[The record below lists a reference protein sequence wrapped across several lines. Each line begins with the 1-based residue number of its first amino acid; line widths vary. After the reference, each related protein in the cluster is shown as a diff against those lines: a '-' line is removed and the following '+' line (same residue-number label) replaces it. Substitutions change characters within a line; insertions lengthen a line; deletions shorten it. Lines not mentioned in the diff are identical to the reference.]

1 METVSI
7 DGSFGE
13 GGGQILRTSLA
24 LACVTG
30 KALHM
35 ENIRANRRN
44 PGLAKQHIS
53 CVCAARDITNGRCS
67 SVELGSQILDFQPGK
82 IQGGNF
88 SFDIGSAGS
97 ASLVIQTIMPPL
109 FLAEKSSTVTVSGG
123 THNPMSPPYDFF
135 ERTFLPSI
143 AESGFNAKC
152 RLLKYGF
159 FPAGGGKIK
168 IDVQPWDKESASAID
183 FCQPAEKFSISAIVY
198 TARLPS
204 HIADRQRGLLLR
216 SPLAYQG
223 DEKIRLSQPL
233 KFEDIELVDVTD
245 SDGPGNCV
253 MILLSGENRKT
264 VFIAFGEKGK
274 PSEKVIR
281 EAVNLTT
288 EFLKS
293 EAAIDHFLGD
303 QLLIYM
309 AMASGGA
316 FVTDKLSSHLQ
327 TNIEVIKKFLSV
339 DFRVEQ
345 RENCYRIC
353 CKRQRDC

>member
-1 METVSI
+1 METVLV

-30 KALHM
+30 KSLHM

-53 CVCAARDITNGRCS
+53 CVYAARDITNGKCS
-67 SVELGSQILDFQPGK
+67 GVELGSQVLDFQPGK
-82 IQGGNF
+82 TTGGNF

-109 FLAEKSSTVTVSGG
+109 FLAEKPSTVTVSGG

-135 ERTFLPSI
+135 ERTFLPAI
-143 AESGFNAKC
+143 ATGGFNAKC
-152 RLLKYGF
+152 ELLKHGF

-168 IDVQPWDKESASAID
+168 IDVQPLDKESSSAID
-183 FCQPAEKFSISAIVY
+183 FCQPAEKFEISAIIY

-204 HIADRQRGLLLR
+204 HIADRQRGLLLKSAFAFTDAVKMR
-216 SPLAYQG
+216 LA
-223 DEKIRLSQPL
+223 QPL
-233 KFEDIELVDVTD
+233 KFENIELIDVTD
-245 SDGPGNCV
+245 SDGPGNCI
-253 MILLSGENRKT
+253 MILLSGQNRKII
-264 VFIAFGEKGK
+264 FSAFGEKGK

-281 EAVNLTT
+281 EVVNLAI

-293 EAAIDHFLGD
+293 GAAIDHFLAD

-309 AMASGGA
+309 AMTGA
-316 FVTDKLSSHLQ
+316 GSFTTDKFSSHLQ
-327 TNIEVIKKFLSV
+327 TNIGVIKKFLPV
-339 DFRVEQ
+339 DFPTEQ
-345 RENCYRIC
+345 QKSSYRIC
-353 CKRQRDC
+353 CKR

>member
-1 METVSI
+1 METISI

-53 CVCAARDITNGRCS
+53 GIYAARDITNGRCS
-67 SVELGSQILDFQPGK
+67 GIELGSQVLDFQPGK
-82 IQGGNF
+82 IAGGNF

-109 FLAEKSSTVTVSGG
+109 FLAEKSSTVTVTGG

-135 ERTFLPSI
+135 EHVFLPAI
-143 AESGFNAKC
+143 AQGGFNARC
-152 RLLKYGF
+152 RLLKHGF
-159 FPAGGGKIK
+159 FPAGAGKLK
-168 IDVQPWDKESASAID
+168 IDVQPWNKESDSAID
-183 FCQPAEKFSISAIVY
+183 LCQPAEKFELSAIIY

-204 HIADRQRGLLLR
+204 HIADRQRGLLLK
-216 SPLAYQG
+216 SALAFT
-223 DEKIRLSQPL
+223 DAVKMRLAQPL
-233 KFEDIELVDVTD
+233 KFENIELVDVTD

-253 MILLSGENRKT
+253 MILLSGKNRKT
-264 VFIAFGEKGK
+264 IFSAFGEKGK

-281 EAVNLTT
+281 EVVDSTT
-288 EFLKS
+288 VFLKS
-293 EAAIDHFLGD
+293 GAAIDHFLAD

-309 AMASGGA
+309 AMTGTGS
-316 FVTDKLSSHLQ
+316 FTTDKLSSHLQ
-327 TNIEVIKKFLSV
+327 TNIEVIKKILSV
-339 DFRVEQ
+339 DFQVEQ
-345 RENCYRIC
+345 RENCCKIC
-353 CKRQRDC
+353 CKK